1 MCLSKYN
8 FDLLPS
14 QIEYDFIET
23 IRKDIESFFAQ
34 SFPKS
39 QKFILVLPPLPSKLR
54 FLIHESVP
62 QFYGDKLSTL
72 SIGQNKKRRPILY
85 LKSFIDRQNDSINNL
100 IITQITDLQQKKIQE
115 KKKHKRPDKPLYQ
128 PPKSRNSMKNFPNLE
143 DFLTHHYH
151 HQHHN
156 RGMQQEKDY
165 SQPDDNNDDLSW
177 DNLYDDNGDL
187 INDLN
192 NQFETINI
200 KPENVHKSELDYSK
214 FSEKTSTST
223 DISQKFDDS
232 SHILEIYDISP
243 DLKTKDLTNC
253 LSFNNFKNF
262 EIDWVDDTHA
272 LITFQSN
279 LQACEAMNKMFPI
292 MKVRPLGQATNES
305 KQKAKKLK
313 ESGVT
318 RKLRPETS
326 AMTARRLV
334 IGALGL
340 NKANIIDPKQ
350 RQAERE
356 KLRLAKER
364 KEKTKE
370 AKNIWNDDN
379 IS

>member
-1 MCLSKYN
+1 M
-8 FDLLPS
+8 
-14 QIEYDFIET
+14 
-23 IRKDIESFFAQ
+23 
-34 SFPKS
+34 
-39 QKFILVLPPLPSKLR
+39 PPLPSKLR
-54 FLIHESVP
+54 FLIHEAVP

-85 LKSFIDRQNDSINNL
+85 LKSFVDRQNDSINNL

-253 LSFNNFKNF
+253 LSFK
-262 EIDWVDDTHA
+262 
-272 LITFQSN
+272 
-279 LQACEAMNKMFPI
+279 
-292 MKVRPLGQATNES
+292 
-305 KQKAKKLK
+305 
-313 ESGVT
+313 
-318 RKLRPETS
+318 
-326 AMTARRLV
+326 
-334 IGALGL
+334 
-340 NKANIIDPKQ
+340 
-350 RQAERE
+350 
-356 KLRLAKER
+356 
-364 KEKTKE
+364 
-370 AKNIWNDDN
+370 
-379 IS
+379 